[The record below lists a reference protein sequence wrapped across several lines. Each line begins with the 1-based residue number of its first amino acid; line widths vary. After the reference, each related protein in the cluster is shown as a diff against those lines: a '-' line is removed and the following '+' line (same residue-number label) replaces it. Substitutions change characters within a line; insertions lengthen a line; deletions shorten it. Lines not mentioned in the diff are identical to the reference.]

1 MATETEAIH
10 RQGLLTSLTNRN
22 FERRMPASVR
32 RCKNPFMIRL
42 GSPRTGDKLLNSRTY
57 PLALSLVEGFLRVF
71 TQSGVLNNIPESKRD
86 YYLEPRYPSFG
97 NLLPKRLL
105 AILILAGCAELPVPI
120 RAPYSAAPPSYS
132 APWQPPPAIATNGP
146 QGLAGRGTPVPV
158 DASAV
163 YGLAD
168 LIDFAHRANPE
179 TRRAWEEAR
188 AAAAQVG
195 RAEAAYYPT
204 LFLMAAGGTSRDA
217 DGGPSLGTF
226 TIEGP
231 GVSPQLQLNWI
242 LLDFGRRSSSVER
255 RAQELFQANFAFN
268 RKLQEVAFAVSR
280 NYFSFDASRARVTA
294 ARATLES
301 AVVVEEAV
309 GARLEE
315 GLATRPEFLLARQER
330 ARAAFEVQDALGGVD
345 DAQAALAGSL
355 GIAPT
360 ALMRVADLSALALPT
375 GLADSVEQIIDRAL
389 ARRPD
394 LTSRLAAL
402 RAREAEERRA
412 GAEFW
417 PRLVFSGF
425 VGQALQRY
433 RVGPPFGRFT
443 MNDTE
448 YQAFINFEWKLYD
461 GFERENALRE
471 ARSLRGAAEA
481 DLSALELKAIR
492 EVWKAYS
499 DVKTALRKHEYALAL
514 LAASEEAYESTL
526 ESYRSAGLATVID
539 LLAAQ
544 RDLARARTTDIQTRA
559 ELLTAAAALTF
570 AAGD

>member
-1 MATETEAIH
+1 MATETQVI
-10 RQGLLTSLTNRN
+10 
-22 FERRMPASVR
+22 
-32 RCKNPFMIRL
+32 
-42 GSPRTGDKLLNSRTY
+42 
-57 PLALSLVEGFLRVF
+57 
-71 TQSGVLNNIPESKRD
+71 
-86 YYLEPRYPSFG
+86 RYPSFG
-97 NLLPKRLL
+97 DLIFGFLPT
-105 AILILAGCAELPVPI
+105 IVILAGCAELPVPI
-120 RAPYSAAPPSYS
+120 RAPYSAAPLSYS
-132 APWQPPPAIATNGP
+132 TPWRPPPAVAANPAQMVAARTG
-146 QGLAGRGTPVPV
+146 AVPV
-158 DASAV
+158 DPSAV

-168 LIDFAHRANPE
+168 LIDFAHRTNPE
-179 TRRAWEEAR
+179 TRRTWEQAR

-204 LFLMAAGGTSRDA
+204 LFLMAVAGTSRVA
-217 DGGPSLGTF
+217 DRAPPPVGTF
-226 TIEGP
+226 TIEGA
-231 GVSPQLQLNWI
+231 GVNPQLQLNWI

-345 DAQAALAGSL
+345 DAQAALADSL

-412 GAEFW
+412 AAEFW
-417 PRLVFSGF
+417 PRFLFSGS
-425 VGQALQRY
+425 VGQAVQRY
-433 RVGPPFGRFT
+433 RVGPPFGRFN
-443 MNDTE
+443 MNETE
-448 YQAFINFEWKLYD
+448 YAAFLNFEWKLYD
-461 GFERENALRE
+461 GFERDNALRE

-499 DVKTALRKHEYALAL
+499 DVKTALRKQEYALAL

>member
-1 MATETEAIH
+1 MA
-10 RQGLLTSLTNRN
+10 L
-22 FERRMPASVR
+22 
-32 RCKNPFMIRL
+32 
-42 GSPRTGDKLLNSRTY
+42 
-57 PLALSLVEGFLRVF
+57 PLARSR
-71 TQSGVLNNIPESKRD
+71 SRD
-86 YYLEPRYPSFG
+86 R
-97 NLLPKRLL
+97 
-105 AILILAGCAELPVPI
+105 
-120 RAPYSAAPPSYS
+120 
-132 APWQPPPAIATNGP
+132 
-146 QGLAGRGTPVPV
+146 
-158 DASAV
+158 ASARNCSST
-163 YGLAD
+163 GSCS
-168 LIDFAHRANPE
+168 IS
-179 TRRAWEEAR
+179 
-188 AAAAQVG
+188 AAAAPVLS
-195 RAEAAYYPT
+195 AA
-204 LFLMAAGGTSRDA
+204 
-217 DGGPSLGTF
+217 
-226 TIEGP
+226 
-231 GVSPQLQLNWI
+231 
-242 LLDFGRRSSSVER
+242 
-255 RAQELFQANFAFN
+255 AQELFQANFAFN

-345 DAQAALAGSL
+345 DAQAALADSL

-448 YQAFINFEWKLYD
+448 YRGLSQLRVE
-461 GFERENALRE
+461 ALR
-471 ARSLRGAAEA
+471 RL
-481 DLSALELKAIR
+481 
-492 EVWKAYS
+492 
-499 DVKTALRKHEYALAL
+499 
-514 LAASEEAYESTL
+514 
-526 ESYRSAGLATVID
+526 
-539 LLAAQ
+539 
-544 RDLARARTTDIQTRA
+544 
-559 ELLTAAAALTF
+559 
-570 AAGD
+570 